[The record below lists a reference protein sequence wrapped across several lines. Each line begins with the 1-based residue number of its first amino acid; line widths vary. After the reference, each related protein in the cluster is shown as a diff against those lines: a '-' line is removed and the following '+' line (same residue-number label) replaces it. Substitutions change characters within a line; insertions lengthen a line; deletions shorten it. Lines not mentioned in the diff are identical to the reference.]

1 MGRSCKSETD
11 QMARPRAQALDRG
24 RQEALWRLG
33 ARPACGPHLGCRRG
47 PVSRTVDRPGRP
59 KLIAGTTW
67 IKTQGRLGIGPER
80 AIADVR
86 DGVSQSRD
94 MVYGQNPADPKSNTV
109 LELSRMGKDAMLRL
123 TDEELSQVQD
133 LCRVLPPWKRGEF
146 LQELTRR
153 LQGRELN
160 HADLRREAAT
170 AMRAVLGRG
179 HVWVPEDD

>member
-1 MGRSCKSETD
+1 
-11 QMARPRAQALDRG
+11 
-24 RQEALWRLG
+24 
-33 ARPACGPHLGCRRG
+33 
-47 PVSRTVDRPGRP
+47 
-59 KLIAGTTW
+59 
-67 IKTQGRLGIGPER
+67 
-80 AIADVR
+80 
-86 DGVSQSRD
+86 

-123 TDEELSQVQD
+123 TDEELSRVQD